1 MKTILSDEERSEEN
15 IEFWDAFVDELKLD
29 RPIIITAS
37 ISHRFII
44 SWINKHSTVR
54 KLLNN
59 HIVIITINHSN
70 HFKLLTV
77 AVEF

>member
-44 SWINKHSTVR
+44 SWINKHSTVST
-54 KLLNN
+54 
-59 HIVIITINHSN
+59 TIFKINCSN
-70 HFKLLTV
+70 YFKFLKY
-77 AVEF
+77 